1 MEDENMIYKKAID
14 AEQACDVLVV
24 GGGPAGV
31 CAAVSAARQG
41 VKTILVERFGV
52 LGGMM
57 TAGHVDPIL
66 GSVAPGTMYDEVVS
80 LLAKAHPQSVT
91 PVTRNGREVPV
102 DAEEAKTILQNLV
115 HENGVQL
122 FLQTTVIDVLKEENR
137 VAGIVLSTPT
147 GLMTIR
153 AKCIV
158 DATGDGFVAMSADA
172 EYKVGRDGD
181 GHCQPVTLEFI
192 VDQVDESRAI
202 TCFGGS
208 DPVCLPDGR
217 KYAEFCKEA
226 NQAGEL
232 PKNVTIVRLHRT
244 HYAGERSVNATQANG
259 FDTLTPEGVFGAEID
274 LRAQIGA
281 VVAFLR
287 KNVPGYS
294 ACRLKASGSS
304 LGVRETRRIM
314 GDRMIQDSD
323 VENGTKQDDVV
334 VHNAWFLIDI
344 HNPTGG
350 GQAEGHSHPA
360 IPFDIP
366 YGALL
371 PRKLDDLLTCGRCIS
386 GTHRAHAAYRVMAI
400 CMATGQAAGVAA
412 ALSAKA
418 HTPPRSLD
426 IRELQSALEGTGAVL
441 FDK

>member
-1 MEDENMIYKKAID
+1 MIYKKAID

-181 GHCQPVTLEFI
+181 GHCQPVLRFFASLR
-192 VDQVDESRAI
+192 DSRDSSIALSEI
-202 TCFGGS
+202 AGVM
-208 DPVCLPDGR
+208 PVMW
-217 KYAEFCKEA
+217 
-226 NQAGEL
+226 NQA
-232 PKNVTIVRLHRT
+232 
-244 HYAGERSVNATQANG
+244 
-259 FDTLTPEGVFGAEID
+259 TPS
-274 LRAQIGA
+274 
-281 VVAFLR
+281 
-287 KNVPGYS
+287 N
-294 ACRLKASGSS
+294 
-304 LGVRETRRIM
+304 
-314 GDRMIQDSD
+314 
-323 VENGTKQDDVV
+323 
-334 VHNAWFLIDI
+334 
-344 HNPTGG
+344 
-350 GQAEGHSHPA
+350 
-360 IPFDIP
+360 
-366 YGALL
+366 
-371 PRKLDDLLTCGRCIS
+371 
-386 GTHRAHAAYRVMAI
+386 
-400 CMATGQAAGVAA
+400 
-412 ALSAKA
+412 ALSQSILPGFAIA
-418 HTPPRSLD
+418 MEEYARS
-426 IRELQSALEGTGAVL
+426 
-441 FDK
+441 